1 MKTRGIGT
9 NIFRNVAP
17 ATVIIAAEEGMGSG
31 FLINY
36 DGLIVTNYHVI
47 QKGVDSFSS
56 DIKLVFCPVDLN
68 NLQNSIVFQ
77 GRVLK
82 IDRTRDLAL
91 IQMNSPVNKKISKI
105 VRIDPN
111 KSSVQVGMDV
121 HAIGHPEG
129 EYCTYT
135 KGVVSQM
142 RESYDWS
149 YSENSLHQATVIQT
163 QTPIN
168 PGNSGGPLIND
179 LGKIIGIN
187 TFKHSEAVGINF
199 AVSANDIQ
207 DFILYGPV
215 PELKPETDECSEQV
229 INADDINENGVNDFF
244 TYDRDCNGIEDT
256 AEYDENEDGI
266 TDYIILDTDENGTP
280 DIRISFGIHDEGEF
294 KGEEFARW
302 EIDED
307 ENGEFEEMCFDIDM
321 DSEID
326 QCRSLI

>member
-1 MKTRGIGT
+1 MISSIKYILSLKLIFIFLFTNILLASEIGTYLPNTSESLINFNQVNELAEKVKTVQPPLKTRGIGT
-9 NIFRNVAP
+9 NIFRNVGP

-129 EYCTYT
+129 
-135 KGVVSQM
+135 
-142 RESYDWS
+142 
-149 YSENSLHQATVIQT
+149 
-163 QTPIN
+163 
-168 PGNSGGPLIND
+168 
-179 LGKIIGIN
+179 
-187 TFKHSEAVGINF
+187 
-199 AVSANDIQ
+199 
-207 DFILYGPV
+207 
-215 PELKPETDECSEQV
+215 
-229 INADDINENGVNDFF
+229 
-244 TYDRDCNGIEDT
+244 
-256 AEYDENEDGI
+256 
-266 TDYIILDTDENGTP
+266 
-280 DIRISFGIHDEGEF
+280 
-294 KGEEFARW
+294 
-302 EIDED
+302 
-307 ENGEFEEMCFDIDM
+307 
-321 DSEID
+321 
-326 QCRSLI
+326 